1 MPLSALF
8 ALLNLFRRL
17 RRGVQLA
24 YLWHLS
30 ALVAL
35 LNLFR
40 RLRRGVQFAYLW
52 HALEYLL
59 QLRERNKLVSNILV
73 FILTQIFSIR
83 GTLAMLRQLRMT

>member
-1 MPLSALF
+1 MLLPLSALF
-8 ALLNLFRRL
+8 ALLNLFRRF
-17 RRGVQLA
+17 RRGVQFA

-59 QLRERNKLVSNILV
+59 QPCE
-73 FILTQIFSIR
+73 
-83 GTLAMLRQLRMT
+83 